1 MNRIA
6 IAYRKG
12 LRDSLHFFDA
22 DDPKASVAKMRETV
36 SKISKEIKKAE
47 SDPSPEVKAWAKDQ
61 QKTLSEASKE
71 LALISSGDQP
81 IGRLKRLKIKIAED
95 LAKTKEF
102 YKMIKKK
109 GGNSAYFNLLGAT
122 AVLIAF
128 CVYSYGS
135 LLSSIVDLTKTII
148 KRVIRARDEKASA
161 ASATED
167 AYLGGFK
174 DSISFCDGL
183 DFRSAREKI
192 KEKLDQVRNKLK
204 KAASNANGK
213 MKSWYERQDTIL
225 AKLTK
230 KIWDRLTIRPRQLM
244 AMRETFVKEMEQLK
258 KTLSIIRDGL
268 KKNAPSLLYLETAT
282 LIGVPILILSN
293 IIQAILWHLELKS
306 MEDLEDPFGF
316 KELNKKMRNIQE
328 RSAQAAEEFSRRW
341 EKL

>member
-1 MNRIA
+1 MNSVA
-6 IAYRKG
+6 IAYKKG
-12 LRDSLHFFDA
+12 FRNSLHFFDA

-36 SKISKEIKKAE
+36 SKMSKEIKKAE

-61 QKTLSEASKE
+61 QKSLSEASKE
-71 LALISSGDQP
+71 LELISSGDQP
-81 IGRLKRLKIKIAED
+81 IGRLKRLKIKIVED

-109 GGNSAYFNLLGAT
+109 AGNYAYFNLLGAT
-122 AVLIAF
+122 AVLITF

-148 KRVIRARDEKASA
+148 KRVIRARAEKASA

-192 KEKLDQVRNKLK
+192 KEKLGQVRNKLK
-204 KAASNANGK
+204 EAASKANGK

-230 KIWDRLTIRPRQLM
+230 KILDRLTIRPRQLM
-244 AMRETFVKEMEQLK
+244 AMRETYVKEMEQLK
-258 KTLSIIRDGL
+258 KTLSIIRDAL

-282 LIGVPILILSN
+282 LIAVPILILSN
-293 IIQAILWHLELKS
+293 IIQKILWNLELKA
-306 MEDLEDPFGF
+306 MEDPFGF
-316 KELNKKMRNIQE
+316 NELNKKMRNIQE

>member
-1 MNRIA
+1 MNSVA
-6 IAYRKG
+6 IAYKKG
-12 LRDSLHFFDA
+12 FRNSLHFFDA

-36 SKISKEIKKAE
+36 SKMSKEIKKAE

-61 QKTLSEASKE
+61 QKSLSEASKE

-81 IGRLKRLKIKIAED
+81 IGRLKRLKIKIVED

-109 GGNSAYFNLLGAT
+109 AGNYAYFNLLGAT
-122 AVLIAF
+122 AVLITF

-148 KRVIRARDEKASA
+148 KRVIRARAEKASA

-192 KEKLDQVRNKLK
+192 KEKLGQVRNKLK
-204 KAASNANGK
+204 EAAGKANGK

-230 KIWDRLTIRPRQLM
+230 KILDRLTIRPRQLM
-244 AMRETFVKEMEQLK
+244 AMRETYVKEMEQLK

-282 LIGVPILILSN
+282 LIGVPILILSS

-306 MEDLEDPFGF
+306 MKDPEDLFGF
-316 KELNKKMRNIQE
+316 NELNKKMRNIQE

>member
-1 MNRIA
+1 MNSIA
-6 IAYRKG
+6 IAYKKG
-12 LRDSLHFFDA
+12 FRNSLRFFDA

-36 SKISKEIKKAE
+36 SKMSKEIKKAE

-71 LALISSGDQP
+71 LALISAGDQP

-102 YKMIKKK
+102 YKMVKKK
-109 GGNSAYFNLLGAT
+109 AGNYAYFNLLGAT
-122 AVLIAF
+122 AVLITF

-148 KRVIRARDEKASA
+148 KRVIRARAEKASA

-183 DFRSAREKI
+183 DFQNAREKI

-204 KAASNANGK
+204 KAASKANGK

-230 KIWDRLTIRPRQLM
+230 KIWDRLTIRPRQLI
-244 AMRETFVKEMEQLK
+244 AMKETYVKEMEQLK

-268 KKNAPSLLYLETAT
+268 KKNAPSILYLEIAT
-282 LIGVPILILSN
+282 IIGVPILILSN
-293 IIQAILWHLELKS
+293 IIKQILWNLKIH
-306 MEDLEDPFGF
+306 PV
-316 KELNKKMRNIQE
+316 KETVNTFNEFNENIRNIQE
-328 RSAQAAEEFSRRW
+328 RSARAAEEFSRRW

>member
-1 MNRIA
+1 MNRVN
-6 IAYRKG
+6 IAYKKG
-12 LRDSLHFFDA
+12 FRNSLHFFDA

-36 SKISKEIKKAE
+36 SKLSKEIKKAE

-81 IGRLKRLKIKIAED
+81 VGRLKRLKLKIAED

-102 YKMIKKK
+102 RKMVKES
-109 GGNSAYFNLLGAT
+109 GNPMYRIIYPYIGMLT
-122 AVLIAF
+122 AF
-128 CVYSYGS
+128 CIMSYGS
-135 LLSSIVDLTKTII
+135 LLTGIVDLTKLII
-148 KRVIRARDEKASA
+148 KRVIRARAEKASA

-192 KEKLDQVRNKLK
+192 KEKLDQARK
-204 KAASNANGK
+204 KFKEAASKANGK

-230 KIWDRLTIRPRQLM
+230 KIWDRLTIRPRQFAKM
-244 AMRETFVKEMEQLK
+244 KEYVKMLGNLRK
-258 KTLSIIRDGL
+258 SLSIARDYAREH
-268 KKNAPSLLYLETAT
+268 APTVVYAETAA
-282 LIGVPILILSN
+282 LIAVPISILAG
-293 IIQAILWHLELKS
+293 IIHHISWKLRFKPLK
-306 MEDLEDPFGF
+306 ETANTFNEFN
-316 KELNKKMRNIQE
+316 ENVRNIHE
-328 RSAQAAEEFSRRW
+328 RVAQASGEFVNGFS
-341 EKL
+341 KH

>member
-1 MNRIA
+1 MNSIA
-6 IAYRKG
+6 IAYKKG
-12 LRDSLHFFDA
+12 FRNSLHFFDA
-22 DDPKASVAKMRETV
+22 DDPKASVSKMRETV
-36 SKISKEIKKAE
+36 SKMSKEIKKAE
-47 SDPSPEVKAWAKDQ
+47 SNPSPDVKAWAKDQ
-61 QKTLSEASKE
+61 QKSLSEASKE

-109 GGNSAYFNLLGAT
+109 AGNYAYFNLLGAT

-148 KRVIRARDEKASA
+148 KRVIRARAEKASA

-192 KEKLDQVRNKLK
+192 KEKLDQVRNKLN
-204 KAASNANGK
+204 KAASKANGK

-230 KIWDRLTIRPRQLM
+230 KIWDRLTIRPRQLV
-244 AMRETFVKEMEQLK
+244 AMKETFVKEMEQLK
-258 KTLSIIRDGL
+258 RTLSIIRDGL

-293 IIQAILWHLELKS
+293 IIQKILWNLELKN
-306 MEDLEDPFGF
+306 MRDPDQFGF
-316 KELNKKMRNIQE
+316 NEFNKKMRNIQE

>member
-6 IAYRKG
+6 IAYKKG
-12 LRDSLHFFDA
+12 FRNSLRFFDA

-36 SKISKEIKKAE
+36 SKMSNEIKKAE
-47 SDPSPEVKAWAKDQ
+47 SDPSPEVKAWAKGQ
-61 QKTLSEASKE
+61 QKSLSEASKE

-102 YKMIKKK
+102 YKMVKKK
-109 GGNSAYFNLLGAT
+109 AGNYAYFNLLAGT

-148 KRVIRARDEKASA
+148 KKVIKARAEKASA

-204 KAASNANGK
+204 KAASKANGK

-244 AMRETFVKEMEQLK
+244 AMKETYVKEMEQLK

-268 KKNAPSLLYLETAT
+268 KENAPGLLYLETAA
-282 LIGVPILILSN
+282 LIAVPILILSN
-293 IIQAILWHLELKS
+293 IIQKISWNLKLKS
-306 MEDLEDPFGF
+306 MEDPLGLN
-316 KELNKKMRNIQE
+316 ELNKKMRNIQE

>member
-1 MNRIA
+1 MNSVA
-6 IAYRKG
+6 IAYKKG
-12 LRDSLHFFDA
+12 FRNSLHFFDA

-36 SKISKEIKKAE
+36 SKMSKEIKKAE
-47 SDPSPEVKAWAKDQ
+47 SYPSPEVKAWAKDQ

-109 GGNSAYFNLLGAT
+109 AGNYAYFNLLGAT
-122 AVLIAF
+122 AVLITF

-148 KRVIRARDEKASA
+148 KRVIRARAEKASA
-161 ASATED
+161 SSATED

-204 KAASNANGK
+204 KAASKTNGK

-230 KIWDRLTIRPRQLM
+230 KIWDRLTIRPRQLI
-244 AMRETFVKEMEQLK
+244 AMKETYVKEMEQLK
-258 KTLSIIRDGL
+258 KTLSIVRDGL
-268 KKNAPSLLYLETAT
+268 KKNAPSLFYLETAT
-282 LIGVPILILSN
+282 LIGIPILILSS
-293 IIQAILWHLELKS
+293 IIKQILWNLELKS
-306 MEDLEDPFGF
+306 MKDPFGF
-316 KELNKKMRNIQE
+316 DELNKKMRNIQE

>member
-1 MNRIA
+1 MNSVA
-6 IAYRKG
+6 IAYEKG
-12 LRDSLHFFDA
+12 FRNSLRFHDA
-22 DDPKASVAKMRETV
+22 DEPKSSVAKMRETV
-36 SKISKEIKKAE
+36 SKMSKEIKKAE

-61 QKTLSEASKE
+61 QKTLSETSKE

-102 YKMIKKK
+102 YKMVKKS
-109 GGNSAYFNLLGAT
+109 GNSAYFNLLGGT

-148 KRVIRARDEKASA
+148 KRVIKARAEKSSA

-192 KEKLDQVRNKLK
+192 KEKLDQARNKLK
-204 KAASNANGK
+204 KAASKANGK

-230 KIWDRLTIRPRQLM
+230 KILDRLTIRPRQLM
-244 AMRETFVKEMEQLK
+244 AMRETYVKEMEQLK
-258 KTLSIIRDGL
+258 KTLLMIRDAG
-268 KKNAPSLLYLETAT
+268 KKHAPSLLYLEIAAI
-282 LIGVPILILSN
+282 IGVPILILSN
-293 IIQAILWHLELKS
+293 IIKQILWNLKIH
-306 MEDLEDPFGF
+306 PV
-316 KELNKKMRNIQE
+316 KETVNTFNEFNENIRNTQE
-328 RSAQAAEEFSRRW
+328 RSAKAAEEFSRRW

>member
-1 MNRIA
+1 MNSIA
-6 IAYRKG
+6 IAYKKG
-12 LRDSLHFFDA
+12 FRNSLHFFDA

-36 SKISKEIKKAE
+36 SKMSKEIKKAE

-109 GGNSAYFNLLGAT
+109 AGNYAYFNLLGAT

-148 KRVIRARDEKASA
+148 KRVIRARAEKASA
-161 ASATED
+161 SSATKD

-258 KTLSIIRDGL
+258 KTLSILRDSL

-293 IIQAILWHLELKS
+293 IIKQILWNLKIR
-306 MEDLEDPFGF
+306 PV
-316 KELNKKMRNIQE
+316 KETVNTFNEFNENIRNIQE
-328 RSAQAAEEFSRRW
+328 RAAQAAEEFSRRW

>member
-1 MNRIA
+1 MNSVA
-6 IAYRKG
+6 IAYKKG
-12 LRDSLHFFDA
+12 FRNSLHFFDA

-36 SKISKEIKKAE
+36 SKMSKEIKKAE
-47 SDPSPEVKAWAKDQ
+47 SNPSTEVKAWAKEQ
-61 QKTLSEASKE
+61 QKALSEASKE

-109 GGNSAYFNLLGAT
+109 AGGYAYFNLLGAT

-148 KRVIRARDEKASA
+148 KRVIKARAEKASA
-161 ASATED
+161 ESATED

-204 KAASNANGK
+204 NAASKANGK

-230 KIWDRLTIRPRQLM
+230 KILDRLTIRPRQLM
-244 AMRETFVKEMEQLK
+244 AMRETYVKEMEQLK
-258 KTLSIIRDGL
+258 KTLSIIRDSL

-293 IIQAILWHLELKS
+293 IIKQILWNLKIH
-306 MEDLEDPFGF
+306 PV
-316 KELNKKMRNIQE
+316 KETVNTFNEFNENIRNIQE

>member
-1 MNRIA
+1 MNSAA
-6 IAYRKG
+6 IAYKKG
-12 LRDSLHFFDA
+12 FRSSLHFFDA

-36 SKISKEIKKAE
+36 SKMSKEIKKAE

-61 QKTLSEASKE
+61 QKSLSEASKE

-102 YKMIKKK
+102 YKMVKKS
-109 GGNSAYFNLLGAT
+109 GNSAYFNLLAGT
-122 AVLIAF
+122 AAMIIF

-148 KRVIRARDEKASA
+148 KRVIKARAEKASA

-192 KEKLDQVRNKLK
+192 KEKLGQVRNKLK
-204 KAASNANGK
+204 EAASKANGK

-230 KIWDRLTIRPRQLM
+230 KILDRLTIRPRQLM
-244 AMRETFVKEMEQLK
+244 AMKETYVKEMEQLK
-258 KTLSIIRDGL
+258 RTLSIIRDGL
-268 KKNAPSLLYLETAT
+268 KKNAPSMLYLEIAT
-282 LIGVPILILSN
+282 LIGVPILILAS
-293 IIQAILWHLELKS
+293 IIEKISWILEFKS
-306 MEDLEDPFGF
+306 MKDPEDMFGF
-316 KELNKKMRNIQE
+316 NELNKKMRNIQE

>member
-1 MNRIA
+1 MNSVA
-6 IAYRKG
+6 IAYKKG
-12 LRDSLHFFDA
+12 FRNSIHFFDA

-36 SKISKEIKKAE
+36 SKMSKEIKKAE
-47 SDPSPEVKAWAKDQ
+47 SNPSPEVKAWAKDQ
-61 QKTLSEASKE
+61 QKSLSEASKE

-109 GGNSAYFNLLGAT
+109 AGNYAYFNLLGAT
-122 AVLIAF
+122 AVLITF

-148 KRVIRARDEKASA
+148 KRVIRARAEKASA

-204 KAASNANGK
+204 KAASEANGK

-230 KIWDRLTIRPRQLM
+230 KILDRLTIRPRQLM

-258 KTLSIIRDGL
+258 RTLSIIRDGL

-293 IIQAILWHLELKS
+293 IIQKILWNLKIH
-306 MEDLEDPFGF
+306 PV
-316 KELNKKMRNIQE
+316 KETVNTFNEFNENIRNIQE
-328 RSAQAAEEFSRRW
+328 RAAQAAEEFSRRW

>member
-1 MNRIA
+1 M
-6 IAYRKG
+6 
-12 LRDSLHFFDA
+12 
-22 DDPKASVAKMRETV
+22 
-36 SKISKEIKKAE
+36 SKEIKKAE

-61 QKTLSEASKE
+61 QKSLSEASKE

-81 IGRLKRLKIKIAED
+81 IGRLKRLKIKIVED

-109 GGNSAYFNLLGAT
+109 AGNYAYFNLLGAT
-122 AVLIAF
+122 VVLITF

-148 KRVIRARDEKASA
+148 KRVIRARAEKASA

-204 KAASNANGK
+204 KAASKTNGK
-213 MKSWYERQDTIL
+213 MKSWYEQQDTIL

-230 KIWDRLTIRPRQLM
+230 KILDRLTIRPRQLI
-244 AMRETFVKEMEQLK
+244 AMKETYVKEMEQLK

-293 IIQAILWHLELKS
+293 IIKQILWNLELKA
-306 MEDLEDPFGF
+306 MEDPFGF
-316 KELNKKMRNIQE
+316 NELNKKMRNIQE

>member
-1 MNRIA
+1 MNSVA
-6 IAYRKG
+6 IAYKKG
-12 LRDSLHFFDA
+12 FRNSLHFFDA
-22 DDPKASVAKMRETV
+22 DDLKASVAKMRETV
-36 SKISKEIKKAE
+36 SKMSKEIKKAE

-109 GGNSAYFNLLGAT
+109 AGNFEYFNLLVAT
-122 AVLIAF
+122 AVLITF
-128 CVYSYGS
+128 CIYSYGS

-148 KRVIRARDEKASA
+148 KRVIRARAEKSSA
-161 ASATED
+161 ASATKD

-183 DFRSAREKI
+183 DFQNAREKI

-204 KAASNANGK
+204 KAASKANGK

-230 KIWDRLTIRPRQLM
+230 KIWNLLTIRPRQLI
-244 AMRETFVKEMEQLK
+244 AMKETYVKEMEQLK

-268 KKNAPSLLYLETAT
+268 KKNAPSLLYLETAA
-282 LIGVPILILSN
+282 LIGIPILILSN
-293 IIQAILWHLELKS
+293 IIKQILWNLKIH
-306 MEDLEDPFGF
+306 PV
-316 KELNKKMRNIQE
+316 KETVNTFNEFNENIRNIQE
-328 RSAQAAEEFSRRW
+328 RVAQAAEEFSRRW

>member
-1 MNRIA
+1 MNSAA

-12 LRDSLHFFDA
+12 FRNSLHFFDA
-22 DDPKASVAKMRETV
+22 DDPKASVSKMRETV

-71 LALISSGDQP
+71 LALIGAGDQP

-109 GGNSAYFNLLGAT
+109 GGNYAYFNLLGAT
-122 AVLIAF
+122 AVLITF

-148 KRVIRARDEKASA
+148 KRVIKARAEKASA

-282 LIGVPILILSN
+282 LIGVPILILSR

-306 MEDLEDPFGF
+306 MEDPFGF
-316 KELNKKMRNIQE
+316 DELNKKMRNIQE